1 MLIHSPPVQDIFI
14 RTTFSK
20 ELQDKTTFSQ
30 KQQQYQ
36 YTTLSNLGLQK
47 TFKSPWCKIF
57 IQLNNIYEVYYLNIS
72 VKKRQWKTFIYCDEI
87 KIKWTKMLQYFADTE
102 AHYQMT
108 VKYFWGLLT
117 FLVSGV
123 QFSFQLLIRIWQW
136 LPIAL
141 IHLPHFSH

>member
-1 MLIHSPPVQDIFI
+1 MLIHSPPVQGIFI

-47 TFKSPWCKIF
+47 TLKSPWCKIF

-72 VKKRQWKTFIYCDEI
+72 VKRDNGKRLYIVMK
-87 KIKWTKMLQYFADTE
+87 
-102 AHYQMT
+102 
-108 VKYFWGLLT
+108 
-117 FLVSGV
+117 
-123 QFSFQLLIRIWQW
+123 
-136 LPIAL
+136 
-141 IHLPHFSH
+141 